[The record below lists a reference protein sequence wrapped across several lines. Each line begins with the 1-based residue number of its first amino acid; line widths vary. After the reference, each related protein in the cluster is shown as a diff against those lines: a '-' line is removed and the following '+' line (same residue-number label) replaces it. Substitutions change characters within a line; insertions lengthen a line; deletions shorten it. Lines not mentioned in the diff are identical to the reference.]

1 MFEQAEKIKIL
12 CVDDNAESLELLE
25 ALLVPKGFEVELALD
40 GKTALSTIK
49 ARHPDIV
56 LLDVVMPRMDGYD
69 VCRKIKENDKTKN
82 IPVIMVTVLRSKE
95 DRIES
100 IEAGAEDFISKPV
113 DAHEIL
119 ARIKMLVRAKEAE
132 EGFVYAIYALARAA
146 EVNDE
151 DTGNHILR
159 LGEYCAI
166 IARKLGMSEEYI
178 NTIRLQSVL
187 HDVGKLHI
195 PPDILKKPGNL
206 TEKERTMMKEH
217 TIFGAKIIGDHPRL
231 SIGKI
236 GALTHHEKWDGSGY
250 PYGLKGEEIPIEGR
264 IIFIAD
270 SYDAIRNR
278 RVYKPP
284 YDHKK
289 TCDIIIKGDGRLMP
303 SHFDPNVLTAFK
315 ETEKIFG
322 KIYGQIKDKT

>member
-1 MFEQAEKIKIL
+1 MFEQTEIVKIL
-12 CVDDNAESLELLE
+12 CVDDNVESLELLE
-25 ALLVPKGFEVELALD
+25 ALLVPKGFKVKLARD
-40 GKTALSTIK
+40 GKTALSIIEVY
-49 ARHPDIV
+49 HPDII
-56 LLDVVMPRMDGYD
+56 LLDVVMPYMDGYE
-69 VCRKIKENDKTKN
+69 VCKKIKGNDKTKN

-159 LGEYCAI
+159 LGEYCAV
-166 IARKLGMSEEYI
+166 IARQLGMSEGYI
-178 NTIRLQSVL
+178 KAIRLQSVL

-195 PPDILKKPGNL
+195 PPNILKKPGKL
-206 TEKERTMMKEH
+206 TEEEQKIIREH
-217 TIFGAKIIGDHPRL
+217 TLFGAKIIGEHARFA
-231 SIGKI
+231 IGKA

-250 PYGLKGEEIPIEGR
+250 PYGMKGEEIPIEGR
-264 IIFIAD
+264 IIIIAD
-270 SYDAIRNR
+270 SYDAIRNK

-284 YDHKK
+284 YDHK
-289 TCDIIIKGDGRLMP
+289 TACDIITKGDERLMP
-303 SHFDPNVLTAFK
+303 CHFDPKVLAAFK
-315 ETEKIFG
+315 ETEGLFE
-322 KIYGQIKDKT
+322 KIYEQIKDKT